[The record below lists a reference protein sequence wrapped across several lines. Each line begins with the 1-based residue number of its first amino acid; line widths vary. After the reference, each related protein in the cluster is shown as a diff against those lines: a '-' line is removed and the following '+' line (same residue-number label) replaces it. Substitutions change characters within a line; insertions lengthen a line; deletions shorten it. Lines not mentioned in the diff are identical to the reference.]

1 MFYLKDTSDKQ
12 DLSKAPIQNDMDK
25 KSAPDI
31 NTKEGN

>member
-12 DLSKAPIQNDMDK
+12 DLSKTPIQNDLGQ

-31 NTKEGN
+31 GIQEGN